1 MGKKAGVPEKAKMMV
16 ATADM
21 ISAKSGCAMTWV
33 SRMKTPVW
41 GAVAGRSWTPTAI
54 VSVRTKEVSVALFG
68 VNETLSW
75 RSILT

>member
-21 ISAKSGCAMTWV
+21 ISAKSGWAITWV
-33 SRMKTPVW
+33 SGMKGPVG

-54 VSVRTKEVSVALFG
+54 VRVRTV
-68 VNETLSW
+68 
-75 RSILT
+75 RC